1 MVREEEKKEKKDLG
15 FKQVIYNLKT
25 VPFVNVISIAQKKVM
40 RPHPRLHS
48 MMVRGKKKKRK
59 RLNLR
64 NRQIDLSAS
73 EEGLCK
79 QR

>member
-1 MVREEEKKEKKDLG
+1 MVREEEKPETKDLG